1 MIKYRVRTR
10 RNGMAVLQERTWLF
24 FWATLKY
31 GTAHTMTSAAIQ
43 LERARFRRLYPLR
56 KPSF

>member
-1 MIKYRVRTR
+1 MIKYRVKLR
-10 RNGMAVLQERTWLF
+10 RNGMAVLQERRCLI
-24 FWATLKY
+24 FWATLNY
-31 GTAHTMTSAAIQ
+31 GTHHTMTSAAIQ